1 LTVIDIGATIVV
13 NNSNCRKNNQKY
25 MAVVDINARYA
36 APESDN
42 NDSKKNMVYLS
53 DTGEFYTVSIAE
65 NIGEAMGFADFETSS
80 VSGFLPRGMRMRT
93 VSFKDASGK
102 ISGQYP
108 CGTPSTPIFVE
119 GGTITVARKGKA
131 AGVVCTVLGAQGEKR
146 TIASAADTGQNSG
159 DIT

>member
-1 LTVIDIGATIVV
+1 
-13 NNSNCRKNNQKY
+13 
-25 MAVVDINARYA
+25 MAIVDINAKYV

-42 NDSKKNMVYLS
+42 NDSKKNMVYQS
-53 DTGEFYTVSIAE
+53 DTGEFFTVLISE
-65 NIGEAMGFADFETSS
+65 NIGESMGFIDQEVSS
-80 VSGFLPRGMRMRT
+80 TSGFLPRGLRMRT

-108 CGTPSTPIFVE
+108 CGTPQTPIFVE

-146 TIASAADTGQNSG
+146 TIVSAADTGQDSG
-159 DIT
+159 DIS

>member
-1 LTVIDIGATIVV
+1 
-13 NNSNCRKNNQKY
+13 
-25 MAVVDINARYA
+25 MAIVDINARYA
-36 APESDN
+36 SPESDN
-42 NDSKKNMVYLS
+42 NDSKKNMVYQS
-53 DTGEFYTVSIAE
+53 DTGEFFTVSIAE
-65 NIGEAMGFADFETSS
+65 NIGEAMGFIDFETSS

-131 AGVVCTVLGAQGEKR
+131 DGVVCTVLGAQGEKR

>member
-1 LTVIDIGATIVV
+1 MAT
-13 NNSNCRKNNQKY
+13 
-25 MAVVDINARYA
+25 VDINAKYA
-36 APESDN
+36 LPESDN
-42 NDSKKNMVYLS
+42 NASKKNMVYLS
-53 DTGEFYTVSIAE
+53 DTGLFYTVLIDE
-65 NIGEAMGFADFETSS
+65 NIGESMGFADFEASS
-80 VSGFLPRGMRMRT
+80 TSGFLPRGMRMRT
-93 VSFKDASGK
+93 VSFKDASGR